1 MFGKKKPTETKTS
14 KKKTSH
20 KAGEKSPSLQTPRPS
35 SRSAVSSA
43 SPIPRGT
50 APKTPTAID
59 EFLYISNEAH
69 YDQVIERIKT
79 VKKTLWIGTAD
90 IKDLYVKDGRG
101 TKPLLEVLSDLAKRG
116 VEIRLIHAKEP
127 GPAFRQDFDKY
138 PASSTSEFIYISN
151 EAHYDQVIE
160 RIKTVKK
167 TLWIGTADI
176 KDLYVKDGRGTK
188 PLLEVLSDLAKRGV
202 EIRLIHAKEPGPAF
216 RQDFDKYP
224 ALIEGMERVLCPRV
238 HFKIIVFD
246 LKAAY
251 VGSANLTGAGLGM
264 KGENTRNF
272 EAGILSTNRDFVKNA
287 ASQLDSVWM
296 GAHRKGCKRKEICGD
311 PIGWN

>member
-1 MFGKKKPTETKTS
+1 MTAIKPINKASATS
-14 KKKTSH
+14 KKKSTS
-20 KAGEKSPSLQTPRPS
+20 KT
-35 SRSAVSSA
+35 SAA
-43 SPIPRGT
+43 K
-50 APKTPTAID
+50 PKVQKLAESIKQKQISEP
-59 EFLYISNEAH
+59 EFQYIANEAH
-69 YDQVIERIKT
+69 YE
-79 VKKTLWIGTAD
+79 
-90 IKDLYVKDGRG
+90 
-101 TKPLLEVLSDLAKRG
+101 
-116 VEIRLIHAKEP
+116 
-127 GPAFRQDFDKY
+127 
-138 PASSTSEFIYISN
+138 
-151 EAHYDQVIE
+151 QVIE

-287 ASQLDSVWM
+287 AEQFDSVWM
-296 GAHRKGCKRKEICGD
+296 GAHCKGCRRKAFCGD
-311 PIGWN
+311 PIG